1 MNVLRTLI
9 DRAWPVADSPS
20 TAYIGGM
27 RSRVWPAVLLLS
39 LLLAGGA
46 CRDQLL
52 ERESNIV
59 VVNQSAC
66 DVTVFVDGWEAFTV
80 ARDSNRTVD
89 NVGSGRHVVEAKDRM
104 GRLVERRYLEV
115 GSGEDYYWRIEGC
128 SPR

>member
-1 MNVLRTLI
+1 
-9 DRAWPVADSPS
+9 
-20 TAYIGGM
+20 M
-27 RSRVWPAVLLLS
+27 RSRVWPAVLLLP
-39 LLLAGGA
+39 LLVAGGG

-89 NVGSGRHVVEAKDRM
+89 NVGSGRHVIEAKDQV
-104 GRLVERRYLEV
+104 GRLVERRYLELR
-115 GSGEDYYWRIEGC
+115 SGEDYYWRIEGC